1 MCRSSTA
8 IVLTIGALLALPTSA
23 FAQDAPP
30 PRQADDR
37 QSEPG
42 DRQDGPPSQRDRRDG
57 PQFGQFRMP
66 PLAVV
71 EALDADKDG
80 KLSADEVK
88 AAAESLRKLDKNN
101 DGKLSSDE
109 IGWPPQRG
117 GFGRGGGRGFGG
129 PAGGRGGDQAPR
141 GLAERMMKRDS
152 NGDGKI
158 SRVELP
164 RSMHG
169 LFARADQN
177 RDGAI
182 EDSEAR
188 EIAKELGLTARP
200 PGP

>member
-1 MCRSSTA
+1 MRCFS
-8 IVLTIGALLALPTSA
+8 VGLVFTIGVLLTVRINAL
-23 FAQDAPP
+23 AQDAPP
-30 PRQADDR
+30 PR
-37 QSEPG
+37 EPAN
-42 DRQDGPPSQRDRRDG
+42 RPAGPGDRRDG

-71 EALDADKDG
+71 EALDSDKDG

-88 AAAESLRKLDKNN
+88 AAPESLRKLDKNG
-101 DGKLSSDE
+101 DGKLNTEE

-129 PAGGRGGDQAPR
+129 PPGGRGGEQAPR
-141 GLAERMMKRDS
+141 GLAERILKRDA
-152 NGDGKI
+152 NGDGK
-158 SRVELP
+158 VTKEELP

-177 RDGAI
+177 QDGSI

-188 EIAKELGLTARP
+188 QLAKELGLTAQAPRP
-200 PGP
+200 